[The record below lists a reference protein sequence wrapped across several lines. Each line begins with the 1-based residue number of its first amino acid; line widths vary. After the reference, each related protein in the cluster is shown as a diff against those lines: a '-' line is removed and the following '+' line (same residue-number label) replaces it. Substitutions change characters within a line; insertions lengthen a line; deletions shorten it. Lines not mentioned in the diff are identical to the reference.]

1 MKGSMTRTRIDPRTN
16 GSTRSKKAKTVQRAR
31 IAEEDARVSRAIFTL
46 GEAAGY
52 LGIPKSTMQRWAR
65 GGDGEPLIT
74 TFDARGHEA
83 TVPFIGFAEAY
94 VLSAFRRA
102 GVPMQRIRP
111 AIEALTSTIGVDHA
125 LASQK
130 LFTDGAEVL
139 FDYATKER
147 ENELLELTVV
157 RTGQRQFTSVV
168 KDYLKRIKY
177 GSDGWAEQ
185 VRLPIYEH
193 VDVIVDP
200 AKAFGLPIVV
210 HGGARIEDLVDRFQ
224 AGDSIADI
232 ADDFGVKP
240 AEVEDVIRVATRAAA
255 A

>member
-1 MKGSMTRTRIDPRTN
+1 MRGSMTRTRIDPRTN
-16 GSTRSKKAKTVQRAR
+16 GSKKAKTVQRSQMP
-31 IAEEDARVSRAIFTL
+31 EEDARVSRAIFTVR
-46 GEAAGY
+46 EAAGY
-52 LGIPKSTMQRWAR
+52 LGIPTSTLQRWAR
-65 GGDGEPLIT
+65 GADDEPLIT
-74 TFDARGHEA
+74 TFDAKGHEA

-94 VLSAFRRA
+94 VLSAFRKA

-130 LFTDGAEVL
+130 LYTDGAEVL

-147 ENELLELTVV
+147 EDELIELTVV

-193 VDVIVDP
+193 VDVVVDP
-200 AKAFGLPIVV
+200 DRAFGLPIVV
-210 HGGARIEDLVDRFQ
+210 HGGARVEDLVGRFQ

-232 ADDFGVKP
+232 ADDFGVKS
-240 AEVEDVIRVATRAAA
+240 AAVEDVIRVATRAAA
-255 A
+255 AT